1 MALFTDLNSRGQTI
15 LMVTHEDEIAA
26 HARRLIR
33 MRDGRIEDDTTRH

>member
-1 MALFTDLNSRGQTI
+1 MGLFAELNASGQTI

-33 MRDGRIEDDTTRH
+33 MRDGKIEHDSNTH